1 MSNTIYSK
9 QFEYYFVYE
18 TQNLVNQMTY
28 IGCHATNNLNDE
40 YLGSG
45 KHLKRAIQK
54 YGMENFSRRI
64 IQVFDNP
71 IDMFSLETSLVTE
84 EYVRNPNTYNLVI
97 GGYGGF
103 KVQNIEE
110 WKSKLKKSSSRR
122 INKQPALGLRHSP
135 ESKKKISESLRGR
148 KAWNKGL
155 PGTWIGK
162 SHTEESKIKIS
173 KSRKGLTA
181 GENNPMFGKSAV
193 RGRKWYNDGYK
204 TFYLFPND
212 PLCSSLIPGRLPKL
226 NA

>member
-1 MSNTIYSK
+1 MPNLIYSK
-9 QFEYYFVYE
+9 KYEYYFVYE
-18 TQNLVNQMTY
+18 TLNLINHMTY
-28 IGCHATNNLNDE
+28 IGCHATNNLDDK

-54 YGMENFSRRI
+54 YGLENFSRRI
-64 IQVFDNP
+64 IQIFDNP

-84 EYVRNPNTYNLVI
+84 SYVKNPNTYNLVV

-103 KVQNIEE
+103 KVQNVEE
-110 WKSKLKKSSSRR
+110 WKSKLKESSSKRT
-122 INKQPALGLRHSP
+122 NKQPALGLKHSP

-148 KAWNKGL
+148 AAWNKGL

-162 SHTEESKIKIS
+162 LHTEESKIKIS
-173 KSRKGLTA
+173 KNRKGLTT

-204 TFYLFPND
+204 TFYLFPYD